1 MDNFRSMVVH
11 YGFMDQPD
19 IPQPLDACGSQQMRF
34 NLTDASFFVGRMT
47 IVSAPHRDGTGSVP
61 AC

>member
-1 MDNFRSMVVH
+1 MVVH